1 MQSNSIKD
9 VEINFAS
16 LPSVQRMRRT
26 EMRVGEGWKFRL
38 YLGETEKVVS
48 RGTRMMIFCSS
59 SSYWTDVLDD
69 DRMILKNLAKEYYD
83 IKKCIY
89 IFYIYPIYIFNL
101 HRYKIPE

>member
-83 IKKCIY
+83 IKKCTDLY
-89 IFYIYPIYIFNL
+89 IQSASL
-101 HRYKIPE
+101 

>member
-59 SSYWTDVLDD
+59 SLYWTDDND
-69 DRMILKNLAKEYYD
+69 KTILKNLAKEYYD
-83 IKKCIY
+83 IKKCTDLY
-89 IFYIYPIYIFNL
+89 IQSASL
-101 HRYKIPE
+101 